1 MSSEN
6 KTEFNNTDLLINL
19 YEMLFNDII
28 TVETSKIIS
37 KFIMDLIDNTEI
49 DEEKVINY
57 FNEKNPENIEFN
69 LKEDLRI
76 IYDICLEIYEE
87 EQLKTIFPNMIKK
100 SILSL
105 KQAAE
110 EMGMTVSQFK
120 TAIKNLTI
128 E

>member
-37 KFIMDLIDNTEI
+37 KFIMDLIDNHKI

-57 FNEKNPENIEFN
+57 FNEKNPENIEFG
-69 LKEDLRI
+69 LKEDLKI

-87 EQLKTIFPNMIKK
+87 E
-100 SILSL
+100 
-105 KQAAE
+105 
-110 EMGMTVSQFK
+110 
-120 TAIKNLTI
+120 
-128 E
+128 

>member
-49 DEEKVINY
+49 DEDRVISY

-69 LKEDLRI
+69 LKEDLKI

-87 EQLKTIFPNMIKK
+87 E
-100 SILSL
+100 
-105 KQAAE
+105 
-110 EMGMTVSQFK
+110 
-120 TAIKNLTI
+120 
-128 E
+128 